1 MRPLNSILSR
11 VVALHIVAVAL
22 TSLAMCMALSWL
34 LNRATDNIHDEAM
47 SKQAAAIASYLRM
60 GPDGKPVLQLPPDLQ
75 GIYSQPYNRYLYA
88 VVDEN
93 GIALFSSQTNGAP
106 VFSDWA
112 RTDLSRDET
121 RHGDATISGVSLRKT
136 LDGKD
141 FWIQT
146 GENLSNR
153 DALTDDITRGFF
165 REVGWITVPIL
176 LILLVIDIAI
186 FRRALRPL
194 RHASLVAQDIGPT
207 RTDVRLPADNM
218 PLEIKPLMM
227 AVNRALDRLDE
238 GFRVQREFAADA
250 AHELRTPLTVIRTR
264 LDLVDNQE
272 FVASLR
278 RDLDAISHLVNQ
290 LLEFAEVETAEI
302 SPDETAD
309 LREICEN
316 VAAFVAPLAISQRK
330 TVAVTGSEE
339 SVLVYGNP
347 EMIRRAVLNLANN
360 AVEHTAEG
368 TTVEFLVQQG
378 GTLSIK
384 DAGSGISPN
393 ERELIFQRFWRR
405 DRNRSG
411 STGLGLPIVRRII
424 DIHDASI
431 RIEDNPGGGTTFTV
445 AFRAYPH
452 RTPQT

>member
-1 MRPLNSILSR
+1 MHPLNSILSR
-11 VVALHIVAVAL
+11 VVVLHIVAVAL
-22 TSLAMCMALSWL
+22 TSLAMCIALSWL
-34 LNRATDNIHDEAM
+34 LNRATGNIHDEAM
-47 SKQAAAIASYLRM
+47 RKQAAAIASHLRM
-60 GPDGKPVLQLPPDLQ
+60 EPDGKPTLQLPPDLQ

-88 VVDEN
+88 VVDES
-93 GIALFSSQTNGAP
+93 GTVLFSSQTNRAP

-112 RTDLSRDET
+112 RTDLSLDET
-121 RHGDATISGVSLRKT
+121 RRGDATISGVSLRKT
-136 LDGKD
+136 LDSKD

-186 FRRALRPL
+186 FRRALLPL

-207 RTDVRLPADNM
+207 RTDVRLPTDNM

-264 LDLVDNQE
+264 LDLVDNQD
-272 FVASLR
+272 FVVSLR

-302 SPDETAD
+302 APDETAD
-309 LREICEN
+309 LREICES
-316 VAAFVAPLAISQRK
+316 VAAFVAPIAIAQRK
-330 TVAVTGSEE
+330 MVSLSGIEA
-339 SVLVYGNP
+339 SVRVYGNA
-347 EMIRRAVLNLANN
+347 EMIRRAIVNLAKN
-360 AVEHTAEG
+360 AIEHTKEN
-368 TTVEFLVQQG
+368 TTVDFLLEAD
-378 GTLSIK
+378 GTVSIV
-384 DAGSGISPN
+384 DAGPGVSTD
-393 ERELIFQRFWRR
+393 EKELIFQRFWRR
-405 DRNRSG
+405 DRNRAG
-411 STGLGLPIVRRII
+411 STGLGLSIVRRIAE
-424 DIHDASI
+424 IHGATLSVATAA
-431 RIEDNPGGGTTFTV
+431 NGGAVFSL
-445 AFRAYPH
+445 AFRLL
-452 RTPQT
+452 

>member
-1 MRPLNSILSR
+1 
-11 VVALHIVAVAL
+11 
-22 TSLAMCMALSWL
+22 MCIALSWL

-47 SKQAAAIASYLRM
+47 RKQATAIASHLRM
-60 GPDGKPVLQLPPDLQ
+60 GADGKPALQLPPDLQ

-93 GIALFSSQTNGAP
+93 GTVLFSSQANHAP

-112 RTDLSRDET
+112 KTDLSLDEA
-121 RHGDATISGVSLRKT
+121 RRGDATISGVSLRKN

-194 RHASLVAQDIGPT
+194 RHASLVAQNIGPT

-264 LDLVDNQE
+264 LDLVGNQE
-272 FVASLR
+272 LVASLR
-278 RDLDAISHLVNQ
+278 RDLDSISHLVNQ

-302 SPDETAD
+302 SPDEIAD

-330 TVAVTGSEE
+330 TVALTGGEE
-339 SVLVYGNP
+339 PVLVFGNR

-360 AVEHTAEG
+360 AVEYTAEG
-368 TTVEFLVQQG
+368 TTVEFLIQRD
-378 GTLSIK
+378 GTLGIK
-384 DAGSGISPN
+384 DAGSGISPD

-405 DRNRSG
+405 DRKRSG
-411 STGLGLPIVRRII
+411 STGLGLSIVRRIV

-431 RIEDNPGGGTTFTV
+431 RIEDNPTGGTTFTV
-445 AFRAYPH
+445 AFRAYLDG
-452 RTPQT
+452 TL